1 MFSKLMPREG
11 KFFDL
16 FNRHA
21 EQTLLCAGEL
31 KLLMDDLSQIE
42 LRARRINDCEHA
54 ADDIT
59 REAIVTLHQ
68 TFITPLDRNEI
79 YQLIQKMDDVPDMI
93 EDVAQCIALYDIKQV
108 PNEGR
113 QLADIIVRSAE
124 HLKAA
129 VGMLSSLKQ
138 PDEVLGHCAAV
149 DKLESEA
156 DVLMRSVIVKLFREE
171 PDIRELIKMKAI
183 FEILE
188 TVTDRCADVANVIEG
203 IVLENA

>member
-54 ADDIT
+54 ADSIT
-59 REAIVTLHQ
+59 REAIVLLHQ

-79 YQLIQKMDDVPDMI
+79 YQLIQKMDDVPDMM
-93 EDVAQCIALYDIKQV
+93 EDVAQCISLYDIKRV
-108 PNEGR
+108 PNEAR
-113 QLADIIVRSAE
+113 QLADIIVKSAE
-124 HLKAA
+124 HLKTA
-129 VGMLSSLKQ
+129 VEMLPSLKD
-138 PDEVLGHCAAV
+138 PDEILRLCVAV
-149 DKLESEA
+149 DRLESEA
-156 DVLMRSVIVKLFREE
+156 DVLMRGVIVKLFREE
-171 PDIRELIKMKAI
+171 PDTRELIKMKAI